1 MDVRFLFLQQI
12 ASKNP
17 QQEGFPL
24 HELRSHMLLPA
35 ATLPVNAEQFQGL
48 LGAME
53 ADSGQQEY
61 HTWCWSDMG
70 ETKGNTLRAAGTV
83 HSARCCYPLLEA
95 LDAHQCTTL
104 QFQWL

>member
-1 MDVRFLFLQQI
+1 
-12 ASKNP
+12 
-17 QQEGFPL
+17 
-24 HELRSHMLLPA
+24 MLLPA

-53 ADSGQQEY
+53 ADSGQEEY

-70 ETKGNTLRAAGTV
+70 GNQGNTLRAAGTV